1 MTTHEDRPRGG
12 AMGEAE
18 AAGKRAFAARA
29 SATAAP
35 RPAVESV
42 RDVEAAAADKLQVPA
57 VALRTP
63 KVSWWATATDDQLAQ
78 WMDELSYWVEWLV
91 ATYELN
97 HNFVPACWTLH
108 PALVQE
114 LWALHCLH
122 VLNHMGGAGS
132 NALAGPITFAAS
144 FASWR
149 ERIRELLPDLGNCR
163 NGHQPTMGDRHRDE
177 RREQYPATAADFR
190 WRWPDQP
197 IEHPDA
203 STKRS

>member
-1 MTTHEDRPRGG
+1 MTTHKDQPR
-12 AMGEAE
+12 ARAVGEAE

-35 RPAVESV
+35 RPAVASV

-63 KVSWWATATDDQLAQ
+63 KVSWWATANDNQLAQ
-78 WMDELSYWVEWLV
+78 WMDELAYWVEWLV

-114 LWALHCLH
+114 LWALQCLH
-122 VLNHMGGAGS
+122 VLNHTGGAGTS
-132 NALAGPITFAAS
+132 ALRGFVPSRPKLSFSCCSRCCSRALGTGERCPGRALAGG
-144 FASWR
+144 R
-149 ERIRELLPDLGNCR
+149 
-163 NGHQPTMGDRHRDE
+163 GHPRTRPRCAKSMAHSC
-177 RREQYPATAADFR
+177 A
-190 WRWPDQP
+190 
-197 IEHPDA
+197 
-203 STKRS
+203 K